1 MSFAVG
7 ARDDPN
13 HQRAEQR
20 AVEVPTDLREQSKPL
35 YPARARRQ
43 VGPDSLSELQ
53 IHAYA
58 HTVHHVRVDAYELRQ
73 VEGLA
78 DVARNLA
85 LEVARK
91 QTRAERVGLNRLA
104 LLTQC
109 VSGARRENRY
119 DRAGQYG

>member
-1 MSFAVG
+1 MSFAVC
-7 ARDDPN
+7 ARDDAD

-20 AVEVPTDLREQSKPL
+20 AVEIPADLREQPKAL

-53 IHAYA
+53 IHAHA

-73 VEGLA
+73 VEGVA
-78 DVARNLA
+78 DIARNLA

-91 QTRAERVGLNRLA
+91 QARAERVRLNRLA
-104 LLTQC
+104 LLTHC